1 MRAPRDAAG
10 PRRIHVARAAQ
21 RADFLKEVRV
31 EATKV
36 SWPTRKELRDST
48 VVVIVM
54 TAIMAAIIFIL
65 DQILN
70 LGLRQ
75 LFRVG

>member
-1 MRAPRDAAG
+1 MSLVQSATE
-10 PRRIHVARAAQ
+10 
-21 RADFLKEVRV
+21 FLKEVRV

-48 VVVIVM
+48 DVVLVM

>member
-1 MRAPRDAAG
+1 MSLVQSATE
-10 PRRIHVARAAQ
+10 
-21 RADFLKEVRV
+21 FLKEVRV

-48 VVVIVM
+48 VVVLIM

>member
-1 MRAPRDAAG
+1 MSL
-10 PRRIHVARAAQ
+10 VART
-21 RADFLKEVRV
+21 ADFLREVRV

-36 SWPTRKELRDST
+36 SWPSRKELRDST

-54 TAIMAAIIFIL
+54 TLIMAAIIFVL

>member
-1 MRAPRDAAG
+1 MSL
-10 PRRIHVARAAQ
+10 VQ
-21 RADFLKEVRV
+21 RSAEFLKEVRV

-48 VVVIVM
+48 IVVMVM
-54 TAIMAAIIFIL
+54 TAIMAAIIFVL

>member
-1 MRAPRDAAG
+1 MSL
-10 PRRIHVARAAQ
+10 VARTAE
-21 RADFLKEVRV
+21 FLKEVRV

-36 SWPTRKELRDST
+36 SWPSRKELRDST
-48 VVVIVM
+48 VVVIIM
-54 TAIMAAIIFIL
+54 TLIMAAILFVL

-75 LFRVG
+75 LFRAG

>member
-1 MRAPRDAAG
+1 MSL
-10 PRRIHVARAAQ
+10 VARTSE
-21 RADFLKEVRV
+21 FLREVRV

-36 SWPTRKELRDST
+36 SWPSRKELRDST
-48 VVVIVM
+48 IVVIVM
-54 TAIMAAIIFIL
+54 TLIMAAIIFVL

>member
-1 MRAPRDAAG
+1 MSL
-10 PRRIHVARAAQ
+10 VARTAE
-21 RADFLKEVRV
+21 FLKEVRV

-36 SWPTRKELRDST
+36 SWPSRKELRDST
-48 VVVIVM
+48 IVVIVM
-54 TAIMAAIIFIL
+54 TLIMAFIIFIL

-75 LFRVG
+75 LFRAG

>member
-1 MRAPRDAAG
+1 MSL
-10 PRRIHVARAAQ
+10 VAKSAE
-21 RADFLKEVRV
+21 FLREVRV
-31 EATKV
+31 EASKV
-36 SWPTRKELRDST
+36 SWPSRKELRDST
-48 VVVIVM
+48 GVVIVITM
-54 TAIMAAIIFIL
+54 IMSLIVFVL

>member
-1 MRAPRDAAG
+1 MSLVQSATE
-10 PRRIHVARAAQ
+10 
-21 RADFLKEVRV
+21 FLKEVRV

-48 VVVIVM
+48 VVVLVM
-54 TAIMAAIIFIL
+54 TAIMATIIFIL

>member
-1 MRAPRDAAG
+1 MSL
-10 PRRIHVARAAQ
+10 VQ
-21 RADFLKEVRV
+21 RTAEFLKEVRIEV
-31 EATKV
+31 PKV
-36 SWPTRKELRDST
+36 SWPSRRELRDST

-54 TAIMAAIIFIL
+54 TLIMAGIVWIL
-65 DQILN
+65 DTLLV

>member
-1 MRAPRDAAG
+1 MSL
-10 PRRIHVARAAQ
+10 VARTAE
-21 RADFLKEVRV
+21 FLREVRV
-31 EATKV
+31 EAGKV
-36 SWPTRKELRDST
+36 SWPSRKELRT
-48 VVVIVM
+48 NTGVVIVM
-54 TAIMAAIIFIL
+54 TAIMSFIIFVL

>member
-1 MRAPRDAAG
+1 MSLVERAS
-10 PRRIHVARAAQ
+10 
-21 RADFLKEVRV
+21 DFLKEVRV

-36 SWPTRKELRDST
+36 TWPTRKELRDST
-48 VVVIVM
+48 FVVIVM
-54 TAIMAAIIFIL
+54 TAIMAFIIFVL

>member
-1 MRAPRDAAG
+1 MSL
-10 PRRIHVARAAQ
+10 VAKSAE
-21 RADFLKEVRV
+21 FLREVRV
-31 EATKV
+31 EASKV
-36 SWPTRKELRDST
+36 SWPSRKELRDST
-48 VVVIVM
+48 GVVIVM
-54 TAIMAAIIFIL
+54 TAIMSLIVFVL